1 MSYPLDTSP
10 MLPLTKQEQQVLTL
24 VILLLLTGLAVKTV
38 RTGHSSPV
46 PGGSTRTLEHA
57 AH

>member
-1 MSYPLDTSP
+1 